1 METNYNSNR
10 VHIFAL
16 ILSQLTSN
24 YQCDLD
30 PALIQI
36 SRLKIKIRIKT
47 VNIWKVWRILLPT
60 VVYDSSTIDGNLP
73 NISEGTIWSR
83 SDNYRLSATQSD
95 TIYWFEVF
103 LKPFAKFSNCRW
115 LFYLNKRLAIPKTVH
130 DDVVNFQKFSV
141 QLTDYCRQAGQ
152 FCGLACF
159 AEETAGIKAMTQPA
173 DPLDCKTARIFC
185 VFKYA
190 RTVKQKV
197 WREAENGERDW
208 EETFFRLP
216 HTPSR
221 FARVR
226 LLRCTKPILRKKATV
241 FQSNPRLARLM

>member
-60 VVYDSSTIDGNLP
+60 VVYDHRRLTEICRTFPKGRCVLEVTITDSQRLRATPYIDLKYFWSHLP
-73 NISEGTIWSR
+73 N
-83 SDNYRLSATQSD
+83 
-95 TIYWFEVF
+95 F
-103 LKPFAKFSNCRW
+103 LTVVW

-173 DPLDCKTARIFC
+173 NPLDCKTARIFC

-216 HTPSR
+216 HTPSLR
-221 FARVR
+221 ARET
-226 LLRCTKPILRKKATV
+226 LTLH
-241 FQSNPRLARLM
+241 

>member
-10 VHIFAL
+10 VHIFVL

-83 SDNYRLSATQSD
+83 SDITDSQRLRATPYID
-95 TIYWFEVF
+95 
-103 LKPFAKFSNCRW
+103 LKYFWSHLPNSLTVVW
-115 LFYLNKRLAIPKTVH
+115 LFYLKKRLAIPKTVH

-141 QLTDYCRQAGQ
+141 QLTGYCRQAGQ
-152 FCGLACF
+152 FCRAGL
-159 AEETAGIKAMTQPA
+159 
-173 DPLDCKTARIFC
+173 FC
-185 VFKYA
+185 
-190 RTVKQKV
+190 R
-197 WREAENGERDW
+197 
-208 EETFFRLP
+208 
-216 HTPSR
+216 H
-221 FARVR
+221 
-226 LLRCTKPILRKKATV
+226 
-241 FQSNPRLARLM
+241 

>member
-1 METNYNSNR
+1 MVARTDNFYEDDLPQTWQIFLHSRSCLPSALCDMETNYNSNR

-60 VVYDSSTIDGNLP
+60 VVYDWSTIDGNLP

-103 LKPFAKFSNCRW
+103 LKPFAKFSNCC
-115 LFYLNKRLAIPKTVH
+115 LIV
-130 DDVVNFQKFSV
+130 
-141 QLTDYCRQAGQ
+141 
-152 FCGLACF
+152 
-159 AEETAGIKAMTQPA
+159 
-173 DPLDCKTARIFC
+173 
-185 VFKYA
+185 
-190 RTVKQKV
+190 
-197 WREAENGERDW
+197 
-208 EETFFRLP
+208 
-216 HTPSR
+216 
-221 FARVR
+221 
-226 LLRCTKPILRKKATV
+226 LLK
-241 FQSNPRLARLM
+241 

>member
-10 VHIFAL
+10 VHIFVL

-103 LKPFAKFSNCRW
+103 LKPFAKFSNCCLIVLLKKKAGNSQDCSRW
-115 LFYLNKRLAIPKTVH
+115 RCEFPK
-130 DDVVNFQKFSV
+130 V
-141 QLTDYCRQAGQ
+141 QCPTDW
-152 FCGLACF
+152 L
-159 AEETAGIKAMTQPA
+159 
-173 DPLDCKTARIFC
+173 LS
-185 VFKYA
+185 
-190 RTVKQKV
+190 
-197 WREAENGERDW
+197 
-208 EETFFRLP
+208 
-216 HTPSR
+216 PSW
-221 FARVR
+221 
-226 LLRCTKPILRKKATV
+226 PILPGWLVLPSLVETI
-241 FQSNPRLARLM
+241 

>member
-60 VVYDSSTIDGNLP
+60 VVYDHRRLTEICRTFPKGRCVLEVTITDSQRLRATPYIDLKYFWSHLP
-73 NISEGTIWSR
+73 N
-83 SDNYRLSATQSD
+83 
-95 TIYWFEVF
+95 F
-103 LKPFAKFSNCRW
+103 LTVVW

-130 DDVVNFQKFSV
+130 DDVVNSKSSV
-141 QLTDYCRQAGQ
+141 SNWMIIVAKLANFAGW
-152 FCGLACF
+152 LAS
-159 AEETAGIKAMTQPA
+159 P
-173 DPLDCKTARIFC
+173 R
-185 VFKYA
+185 
-190 RTVKQKV
+190 
-197 WREAENGERDW
+197 
-208 EETFFRLP
+208 RLLASKLW
-216 HTPSR
+216 PSR
-221 FARVR
+221 P
-226 LLRCTKPILRKKATV
+226 TH
-241 FQSNPRLARLM
+241 